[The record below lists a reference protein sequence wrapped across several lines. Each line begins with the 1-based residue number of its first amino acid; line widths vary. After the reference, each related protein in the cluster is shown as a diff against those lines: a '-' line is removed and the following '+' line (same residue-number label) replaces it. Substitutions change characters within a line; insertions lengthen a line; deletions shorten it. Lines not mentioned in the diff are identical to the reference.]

1 MPAFCLPKATL
12 RKQSNNNSTLQAK
25 FLINQTTI
33 VSNCAHFH
41 TNWCL
46 QMFLFGH
53 NIYSGLIFVVT
64 LMTKTSIMQKEIYEE
79 PSVVKNLLEK
89 YVIND
94 SIELDL
100 PPKIDNI
107 VIVASGSSYNCAAI
121 AAPLFIE
128 YASLPCEYEYSSE
141 FVLQKKHFV
150 TPNSLYIFV
159 SQSGETSDTLNALK
173 IIKKEGVKTMCITNS
188 QNSTMWNLCD
198 YQILSDAGEEKSIA
212 STKALTAQ
220 IFCAILVM
228 LKIIASQNKDISG
241 YLNTMRRLP
250 TYLERIKTDNGKIRT
265 TAELISSF
273 ENISILGN
281 KNYYPIAKEGALK
294 MKETCYLN
302 VTAYP
307 FGEFMHGHVAV
318 LNRNSIIIAIID
330 EENAKFAMRNLR
342 KIKDNYNPKIICIT
356 SVQEVKSGD
365 INIYIKTKRKMK
377 AIFGALLTLQLIAC
391 NMADILGK
399 NPDSPHGL
407 TKVVKD

>member
-1 MPAFCLPKATL
+1 M
-12 RKQSNNNSTLQAK
+12 AK
-25 FLINQTTI
+25 P
-33 VSNCAHFH
+33 
-41 TNWCL
+41 
-46 QMFLFGH
+46 
-53 NIYSGLIFVVT
+53 
-64 LMTKTSIMQKEIYEE
+64 TSIMQREIFEE
-79 PSVVKNLLEK
+79 PSVVKKLYETYVEND
-89 YVIND
+89 VIN
-94 SIELDL
+94 LAL
-100 PPKIDNI
+100 PEKIDNI

-128 YASLPCEYEYSSE
+128 YAGVPCEYEYSSE

-150 TPNSLYIFV
+150 TPDSLYIFV
-159 SQSGETSDTLNALK
+159 SQSGETSDTLNALR
-173 IIKKEGVKTMCITNS
+173 IIKQECVKTMCITNAKD
-188 QNSTMWNLCD
+188 STMWNLCD
-198 YQILSDAGEEKSIA
+198 YRILSDAGEEKSIA

-220 IFCAILVM
+220 IFCAVLVL
-228 LKIIASQNKDISG
+228 LKIIAVQGKDISG
-241 YLNTMRRLP
+241 YLNTMKRLP
-250 TYLERIKTDNGKIRT
+250 AYLERIKSDSGKIKDASGLVAT
-265 TAELISSF
+265 Y

-318 LNRNSIIIAIID
+318 LNRNSIVIAIID
-330 EENAKFAMRNLR
+330 EENAEFAIRNLK

-356 SVQEVKSGD
+356 SVQDVKSGD

-377 AIFGALLTLQLIAC
+377 AIFGALLTLQLMAC
-391 NMADILGK
+391 NMADILDK